1 MPHCFVSTLACCH
14 VHCHMAMLRWSSRL
28 LAGTFALC
36 ATQGLHV
43 CNCFLA
49 LDPLIALG
57 NGASVHAV
65 VASRL
70 RARHLDTSR
79 RRTRGQQEDK
89 KRTTGRQG
97 LETGWQPRPSW
108 RQQGDNR
115 RKRGGQEQDKGRT
128 RRGEDK
134 DWRQASS
141 RAKLEC
147 WNKDKKRTT
156 RQQVD
161 IGFTGAAKLDTS
173 RRGTQRS
180 PARPA
185 TASFFF
191 LRENPNSTLLGE
203 QGGIT
208 IQYYL

>member
-1 MPHCFVSTLACCH
+1 MNAKKGNYGFLD
-14 VHCHMAMLRWSSRL
+14 L
-28 LAGTFALC
+28 GTDDC
-36 ATQGLHV
+36 G
-43 CNCFLA
+43 
-49 LDPLIALG
+49 
-57 NGASVHAV
+57 
-65 VASRL
+65 
-70 RARHLDTSR
+70 RAAR
-79 RRTRGQQEDK
+79 RRTNCGCVNCRAPAPGQLHQ
-89 KRTTGRQG
+89 RRWAMHSVRLWMLTTGTTCTSWAPAFELDVQKS
-97 LETGWQPRPSW
+97 LES
-108 RQQGDNR
+108 
-115 RKRGGQEQDKGRT
+115 K
-128 RRGEDK
+128 DK